1 MCRMLSGLV
10 LKDKTLYNLDRDN
23 HEDLIKEAG
32 LKDESKN
39 PDFVR
44 VEIVPIDGNVFNHDP
59 KNWQLKVDQD
69 FRPDWFSEKFAES
82 EMRKALQELFDTRF
96 VIGRTIQEI
105 KEGRYFLGKD
115 GVIERAVANAYI
127 HTATDNSKVGVLRG
141 NSKVGELRENSQV
154 GVLRGNS
161 KVGVLRGNSKVG
173 ELTDNSKV
181 GVLWGNSKVGVL
193 WGNSHMLKLSS
204 GVQFKEVHD
213 NATVKDVSGKT
224 PIIYVA
230 DKSTKLKV
238 WKPKK

>member
-1 MCRMLSGLV
+1 MCKMLSGLV
-10 LKDKTLYNLDRDN
+10 LKNRTLYNLDRDN

-32 LKDESKN
+32 LKDESKS

-44 VEIVPIDGNVFNHDP
+44 VEITPIDGNVFNHDS

-69 FRPDWFSEKFAES
+69 FRPEWFSEKFADS

-141 NSKVGELRENSQV
+141 NSKVG
-154 GVLRGNS
+154 VLR
-161 KVGVLRGNSKVG
+161 
-173 ELTDNSKV
+173 
-181 GVLWGNSKVGVL
+181 GNSKVGVL

-238 WKPKK
+238 WKAKKS

>member
-82 EMRKALQELFDTRF
+82 EMRKALQELFNERF
-96 VIGRTIQEI
+96 IIGRTIEKIIEGRWFIGSGGTVQEVWDGGTVQRVWDGGTVQVFSNRYTIGEI
-105 KEGRYFLGKD
+105 KGTGI
-115 GVIERAVANAYI
+115 VI
-127 HTATDNSKVGVLRG
+127 LR
-141 NSKVGELRENSQV
+141 NKENTI
-154 GVLRGNS
+154 
-161 KVGVLRGNSKVG
+161 
-173 ELTDNSKV
+173 LT
-181 GVLWGNSKVGVL
+181 
-193 WGNSHMLKLSS
+193 
-204 GVQFKEVHD
+204 
-213 NATVKDVSGKT
+213 T
-224 PIIYVA
+224 
-230 DKSTKLKV
+230 DKSIKLKV
-238 WKPKK
+238 WKAKKS